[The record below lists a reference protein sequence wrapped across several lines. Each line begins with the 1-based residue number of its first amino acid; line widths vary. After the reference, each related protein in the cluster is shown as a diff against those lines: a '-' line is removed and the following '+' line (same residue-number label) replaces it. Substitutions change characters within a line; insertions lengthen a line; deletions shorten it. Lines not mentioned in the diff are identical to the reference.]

1 MKLAVSIA
9 TPEVKDEPR
18 LALFEGSFEERL
30 AKAKAYGYDGIEL
43 VTKAPAAL
51 DMIHLEC
58 LLKRYRLQAAAV
70 ASGVLR
76 LHVVLHYCPPRK
88 KKGRLR
94 SHYCWN

>member
-70 ASGVLR
+70 
-76 LHVVLHYCPPRK
+76 LHYCPPRK